1 MTIAKSVV
9 RLLRNNLSTGDI
21 KTVRVGDPGQ
31 LANVD
36 LPAIFVTEMQAA
48 YTAGA
53 MQMDTVTVQL
63 LTQIVIDKRKML
75 GSKREPEDYL
85 DDIIHGTDEN
95 NNLRPNTVIGVLRYN
110 LTIDGWS
117 IGNELTYIKDEF
129 PRDEKTVT
137 YEAHIDMTLTREV
150 NVVNRT

>member
-1 MTIAKSVV
+1 MSLAKSVV
-9 RLLRNNLSTGDI
+9 LLLRNNLPNRYI

-36 LPAIFVTEMQAA
+36 LPAIFVTETQAV

-53 MQMDTVTVQL
+53 MQMDEVTVQL
-63 LTQIVIDKRKML
+63 LIQVVIDKRQML
-75 GSKREPEDYL
+75 GSDREPEDYL
-85 DDIIHGTDEN
+85 DDIIHGTDEH

-110 LTIDGWS
+110 LTIDGYT

-137 YEAHIDMTLTREV
+137 YEAHIELTLTREV
-150 NVVNRT
+150 NVVNRS